1 MNSHQNWNRSS
12 CGEICLHTRRDF
24 LRTTLLGGALTWTVP
39 TFLAET
45 FSSLHANAAD
55 SIVQVATGKDASILV
70 ILQLAGGN
78 DGLNTVVPYT
88 NDHYFKAR
96 PTIGL
101 PADKVIKLDDT
112 IALNPS
118 LTGFKALFDEGHLS
132 IVQGVGYPN
141 PNRSHFRATE
151 IMETA
156 SDSESTEKY
165 GWLGRYFDN
174 ACPGADPTV
183 GVAIAGETP
192 QAFWAPKPR
201 GVTLK
206 NPGSYRFM
214 AGGGMEGAA
223 DETDG
228 LYRELNQSTATAA
241 ALDAGHDTLG
251 GNAGGSIGSI
261 GSGAAPMAGGAPIS
275 PLNFI
280 ERTALDAQA
289 SSDKIQAIAKNGKN
303 VAVYPTSGLAND
315 LKLVSRLIGGG
326 LSTRVYFAS
335 QGGYDTHTNQVASQ
349 ARLLQDLG
357 DSLNAFCTDLK
368 AQGNF
373 DRVTIMT
380 FSEFGRRVNEN
391 GSQGTDHGVACP
403 QFIIG
408 GKVKG
413 GLAGEYPS
421 LDPAKLDNGD
431 LVHTVDFRSV
441 YAGLLEGWLQTP
453 SAPVLKGSF
462 APLVLTA

>member
-1 MNSHQNWNRSS
+1 MNSNPKKSS
-12 CGEICLHTRRDF
+12 CGEVCLHTRRDF
-24 LRTTLLGGALTWTVP
+24 LRSTLLGGALTWTVP
-39 TFLAET
+39 TFLANT
-45 FSSLHANAAD
+45 FSTLHLDAAD
-55 SIVQVATGKDASILV
+55 SATQVVTGKDSSILV

-78 DGLNTVVPYT
+78 DGLNTVVPYS
-88 NDHYFKAR
+88 NDWYYKAR

-101 PADKVIKLDDT
+101 PVDKLLKIDDNV
-112 IALNPS
+112 AFNGS
-118 LTGFKALFDEGHLS
+118 LAGFKTLFDAGNLAV
-132 IVQGVGYPN
+132 VQGVGYPN

-151 IMETA
+151 ILETA
-156 SDSESTEKY
+156 SDSESNEKY

-174 ACPGADPTV
+174 ACPGSDPAV

-206 NPGSYRFM
+206 NPGAYRFM
-214 AGGGMEGAA
+214 AGGGMEGAN
-223 DETDG
+223 DEVEG
-228 LYRELNQSTATAA
+228 IYRQLNQSTMV
-241 ALDAGHDTLG
+241 DDGHDASG
-251 GNAGGSIGSI
+251 ASIGSI
-261 GSGAAPMAGGAPIS
+261 GAGASPLKAEPGLS

-289 SSDKIQAIAKNGKN
+289 SSDKIQAIAKSGKN
-303 VAVYPTSGLAND
+303 LVNYPNSGLSND
-315 LKLVSRLIGGG
+315 LKLIARLIGGG
-326 LSTRVYFAS
+326 MTTRVYFAS
-335 QGGYDTHTNQVASQ
+335 QGGYDTHTNQVGSQ
-349 ARLLQDLG
+349 ARLHQDLG
-357 DSLNAFCTDLK
+357 DSLLAFCNDLK

-403 QFIIG
+403 QFLIG

-413 GLAGEYPS
+413 GLAGTYPS
-421 LDPAKLDNGD
+421 LDPAKLDSGD

-453 SAPVLKGSF
+453 SAPILKGSF
-462 APLVLTA
+462 DPLVLTA

>member
-1 MNSHQNWNRSS
+1 MNSNWNRSS
-12 CGEICLHTRRDF
+12 CGEICLHTRRNF
-24 LRTTLLGGALTWTVP
+24 LRSTLLGAAMTWTVP

-45 FSSLHANAAD
+45 FSTLHLNAAD
-55 SIVQVATGKDASILV
+55 SSVQVATGKDSSILV

-78 DGLNTVVPYT
+78 DGLNTVVPYS
-88 NDHYFKAR
+88 NDFYYKAR

-118 LTGFKALFDEGHLS
+118 LTGFKGLFDEGHLS

-151 IMETA
+151 ILETA
-156 SDSESTEKY
+156 SDSESSEKY

-174 ACPGADPTV
+174 ACPGSDPTV

-206 NPGSYRFM
+206 NPGSFRFM
-214 AGGGMEGAA
+214 PGGGMEGAA
-223 DETDG
+223 DETEG
-228 LYRELNQSTATAA
+228 IYRELNKSTAAVV
-241 ALDAGHDTLG
+241 DEGHD
-251 GNAGGSIGSI
+251 ASGGSIGSI
-261 GSGAAPMAGGAPIS
+261 GSGAQKGAAPIS

-303 VAVYPTSGLAND
+303 LATYPNSGLAND

-326 LSTRVYFAS
+326 LTTRVYFAS
-335 QGGYDTHTNQVASQ
+335 QGGYDTHTNQVNSQ

-357 DSLNAFCTDLK
+357 DSLAAFCADLK

-403 QFIIG
+403 QFLIG

-413 GLAGEYPS
+413 GLAGTYPS
-421 LDPAKLDNGD
+421 LDPAKLDHGD

-453 SAPVLKGSF
+453 SAPILNGSF
-462 APLVLTA
+462 DPLVLTA